1 MRKWGRKLLGLLLC
15 TIMIAGLLPGT
26 LSLARAEE
34 EKAITGLGTGAITN
48 PASGAGGWSKVYFG
62 SKDNPIL
69 FNVLTTNTSNF
80 GGTTMLLDCASILQY
95 LKFDNDG
102 SPNTGAQKA
111 NEWAFSDIRTWLN
124 GTFLT
129 DRFTTVEA
137 SAIAES
143 TKAGKGQGDGDG
155 WSGVLGY
162 APLNQEQVFLLDAVE
177 ATNTTYGFENKYTS
191 SNTRIK
197 KLNNSNDWWWLRSPD
212 SNFGSYVGVV
222 RSLGGLSFSIV
233 GSEDVGVSPALNINL
248 SSVIFSSLIPETE
261 GSAGAEYKLT
271 LLDSKMIIAEG
282 SAGVSRSGNTITV
295 PYSITGDHK
304 NNANQVSVL
313 IMDSAYSAGTA
324 ATSGFTYLKL
334 DVGSF
339 GTTGTGTFTL
349 PAAYA
354 DKTCGTD
361 YYAYILAED
370 INNGNTTDY
379 ASAPA
384 SITIPAAH
392 THSWTYSASGATI
405 TAKCTSGC
413 PDGYDNTNAITL
425 TLTAPTGSTTYDG
438 NPREVTISGY
448 PATAPANLAAAP
460 TVTYYQSTGSGST
473 TPSGSALSGAP
484 SDMGTYVAQMTW
496 DGKTASLAFAITGR
510 TMTVS
515 ASDGDVNYDGDPHGI
530 SVTVSVP
537 ASGYTVKYGTTEGTY
552 DLDTSPTI
560 TNVSESPKTVYYQ
573 VTADNYATVAGSAT
587 VTISK
592 ANNPASVT
600 GTANVM
606 RGGNTVDLADNVTLN
621 GATGAVSYEISGEAN
636 GCTLNGSIL
645 TSGANT
651 GSVTVNVT
659 VAADDNYNALA
670 ATPIAVTITDKGI
683 QTITAADV
691 TATYGDT
698 NKNVS
703 ATVTDPATGGG
714 AISYAV
720 KAGSEDYIDVNAST
734 GALTIKKVP
743 ADGKAY
749 VIVTAAETATY
760 AEATKE
766 VTVTI
771 SKALQEAPAAPT
783 AANVT
788 ENSIT
793 LAATD
798 GYEYSIDGINWQTS
812 PVFTG
817 LESDK
822 QYTFYQRIA
831 GDENHEPSPASQG
844 TAITTGSIIYTV
856 TESKGSEHTVGSGED
871 AVYTVKRNV
880 NDADET
886 FKNYTGATVDGKAIP
901 AGGSTAESGS
911 LILTLKS
918 SYLDT
923 LSVGDHKVK
932 ISFADGTVEAPLKI
946 KAAAPTPS
954 PTPAPTPSPI
964 PHPVPQTGDNDNPV
978 LWIGLILLGIVGL
991 TVLGVMKASRKRK

>member
-1 MRKWGRKLLGLLLC
+1 MKKWGKKLLGLLLC

-26 LSLARAEE
+26 LSLARAEK

-62 SKDNPIL
+62 SKNNPIL

-80 GGTTMLLDCASILQY
+80 GGTTMLLDCASILQHM
-95 LKFDNDG
+95 KFDDDY

-129 DRFTTVEA
+129 DRFTTIEA

-155 WSGVLGY
+155 RSGDLGY

-177 ATNTTYGFENKYTS
+177 ATNTTYGFENKYNS
-191 SNTRIK
+191 SNTRLK
-197 KLNNSNDWWWLRSPD
+197 KLNDSSDWWLRSPY
-212 SNFGSYVGVV
+212 SNDGSIAGVV
-222 RSLGGLSFSIV
+222 SINGDLFDHSV
-233 GSEDVGVSPALNINL
+233 DNAHIGVSPALNINL
-248 SSVIFSSLIPETE
+248 SSVIFSSLIPGTE

-295 PYSITGDHK
+295 PYSITGEHK
-304 NNANQVSVL
+304 NDANQVSVL
-313 IMDSAYSAGTA
+313 IMDSAYSAGTT

-349 PAAYA
+349 PKAYA

-370 INNGNTTDY
+370 INNGNATDY

-438 NPREVTISGY
+438 NPREVTVSGY

-515 ASDGDVNYDGDPHGI
+515 ASDVDVNYDGDPHGI

-600 GTANVM
+600 GTATVM

-698 NKNVS
+698 NKSVS

-743 ADGKAY
+743 ADGKTY

-771 SKALQEAPAAPT
+771 SKALKEIPAAPT

-822 QYTFYQRIA
+822 EYTFYQRIA
-831 GDENHEPSPASQG
+831 GDENHELSPASQG

-856 TESKGSEHTVGSGED
+856 TENKGSEHTVGSGED
-871 AVYTVKRNV
+871 AVYTVKRNA

-886 FKNYTGATVDGKAIP
+886 FKNYTGAAVDGKAIP

-911 LILTLKS
+911 LVLTLKS

-932 ISFADGTVEAPLKI
+932 ISFADGMVEAPLKI

-954 PTPAPTPSPI
+954 PTPAPTPSPT
-964 PHPVPQTGDNDNPV
+964 PHSFPKTGDNDNPV

-991 TVLGVMKASRKRK
+991 AVLGVMKASLKRK

>member
-1 MRKWGRKLLGLLLC
+1 M
-15 TIMIAGLLPGT
+15 
-26 LSLARAEE
+26 
-34 EKAITGLGTGAITN
+34 LGTACRCGEIIA
-48 PASGAGGWSKVYFG
+48 
-62 SKDNPIL
+62 
-69 FNVLTTNTSNF
+69 LT
-80 GGTTMLLDCASILQY
+80 
-95 LKFDNDG
+95 
-102 SPNTGAQKA
+102 
-111 NEWAFSDIRTWLN
+111 WSDIN
-124 GTFLT
+124 
-129 DRFTTVEA
+129 
-137 SAIAES
+137 
-143 TKAGKGQGDGDG
+143 
-155 WSGVLGY
+155 
-162 APLNQEQVFLLDAVE
+162 
-177 ATNTTYGFENKYTS
+177 
-191 SNTRIK
+191 
-197 KLNNSNDWWWLRSPD
+197 
-212 SNFGSYVGVV
+212 
-222 RSLGGLSFSIV
+222 
-233 GSEDVGVSPALNINL
+233 
-248 SSVIFSSLIPETE
+248 
-261 GSAGAEYKLT
+261 
-271 LLDSKMIIAEG
+271 M
-282 SAGVSRSGNTITV
+282 
-295 PYSITGDHK
+295 
-304 NNANQVSVL
+304 
-313 IMDSAYSAGTA
+313 
-324 ATSGFTYLKL
+324 
-334 DVGSF
+334 
-339 GTTGTGTFTL
+339 
-349 PAAYA
+349 
-354 DKTCGTD
+354 KT
-361 YYAYILAED
+361 
-370 INNGNTTDY
+370 
-379 ASAPA
+379 
-384 SITIPAAH
+384 
-392 THSWTYSASGATI
+392 
-405 TAKCTSGC
+405 
-413 PDGYDNTNAITL
+413 
-425 TLTAPTGSTTYDG
+425 
-438 NPREVTISGY
+438 REVTISGY

-515 ASDGDVNYDGDPHGI
+515 ASDVDVNYDGDPHGI

-600 GTANVM
+600 GTATVM

-698 NKNVS
+698 NKSVS

-743 ADGKAY
+743 ADGKTYVIVTAAETATYAEATKEVTVTISKANNPATVTGTATVMRGGNTVDLADNVTLNGATGAVSYEISGEANGCTLNGSILTSGANTGSVTVNVTVAADDNYNALAATPIAVTITDKGIQTITAADVTATYGDTNKSVSATVTDPATGGGAISYAVKAGSEDYIDVNASTGALTIKKVPADGKTY

-771 SKALQEAPAAPT
+771 SKALKEIPAAPT

-822 QYTFYQRIA
+822 EYTFYQRIA

-844 TAITTGSIIYTV
+844 TAITSGSIIYTV
-856 TESKGSEHTVGSGED
+856 TENKGAEHTVGSGED

-911 LILTLKS
+911 LVLTLKS

-954 PTPAPTPSPI
+954 PTPAPTPSPT
-964 PHPVPQTGDNDNPV
+964 PHSFPKTGDNDNPV

-991 TVLGVMKASRKRK
+991 AVLGVMKASLKRK

>member
-15 TIMIAGLLPGT
+15 AVMIAGLLPGT
-26 LSLARAEE
+26 LSLARAEK
-34 EKAITGLGTGAITN
+34 EKAITGLGTGAISN
-48 PASGAGGWSKVYFG
+48 PTEGAGGWSKVYFG
-62 SKDNPIL
+62 SKDSPIL

-80 GGTTMLLDCASILQY
+80 GGTTMLLDCASILQNM
-95 LKFDNDG
+95 KFDDDG

-155 WSGVLGY
+155 YSGYLGY

-197 KLNNSNDWWWLRSPD
+197 KRNNSNDLWWLRSPY
-212 SNFGSYVGVV
+212 SYDGIDAGFVDNYGY
-222 RSLGGLSFSIV
+222 LDDLIV
-233 GSEDVGVSPALNINL
+233 YNDYIGVSPALNINL

-261 GSAGAEYKLT
+261 GSAGTEYKLT

-304 NNANQVSVL
+304 NDANQVSVL

-349 PAAYA
+349 PKAYA

-370 INNGNTTDY
+370 INNGNATDY

-438 NPREVTISGY
+438 NPREVTVSGY

-515 ASDGDVNYDGDPHGI
+515 ASDVDVNYDGDPHGI

-600 GTANVM
+600 GTATVM

-749 VIVTAAETATY
+749 VIVTAADTATY
-760 AEATKE
+760 AGATKE

-771 SKALQEAPAAPT
+771 SKALKEIPAAPT

-788 ENSIT
+788 ENNIT

-822 QYTFYQRIA
+822 EYTFYQRIA

-856 TESKGSEHTVGSGED
+856 TENKGSEHTVGSGED
-871 AVYTVKRNV
+871 AVYTVKRNA

-886 FKNYTGATVDGKAIP
+886 FKNYTGAAVDGKAIP

-911 LILTLKS
+911 LVLTLKS

-932 ISFADGTVEAPLKI
+932 ISFADGTVETPLKI

-954 PTPAPTPSPI
+954 PTPAPTPSPT
-964 PHPVPQTGDNDNPV
+964 PHLFPKTGDNDNPV

-991 TVLGVMKASRKRK
+991 AVLGVMKASLKRK

>member
-26 LSLARAEE
+26 LSLARAEG
-34 EKAITGLGTGAITN
+34 KTITGLGTGAITN

-62 SKDNPIL
+62 SKNNPIL

-80 GGTTMLLDCASILQY
+80 GGTTMLLDCASILQRM
-95 LKFDNDG
+95 KFDDDG

-155 WSGVLGY
+155 WSGILGY

-177 ATNTTYGFENKYTS
+177 ATNTTYGFENKYTE
-191 SNTRIK
+191 SNTRMK
-197 KLNNSNDWWWLRSPD
+197 ELNNSNDRWWLRSPYSISGD
-212 SNFGSYVGVV
+212 SAGFVSYMGTLPHGGVN
-222 RSLGGLSFSIV
+222 RDRI
-233 GSEDVGVSPALNINL
+233 GVSPALNINL
-248 SSVIFSSLIPETE
+248 SSVIFSSLIPGTE
-261 GSAGAEYKLT
+261 GSAGADEYKLT

-295 PYSITGDHK
+295 PYSITGEHK
-304 NNANQVSVL
+304 NDANQVSVL

-354 DKTCGTD
+354 KKTCGTD

-370 INNGNTTDY
+370 INNGNATDY

-384 SITIPAAH
+384 SITIPAAC

-438 NPREVTISGY
+438 NPREVTVSGY

-600 GTANVM
+600 GTATVM

-621 GATGAVSYEISGEAN
+621 GATGAVSCEISGEAN

-703 ATVTDPATGGG
+703 ATVTDPAMGGG

-743 ADGKAY
+743 TGGKAY
-749 VIVTAAETATY
+749 VIVTAADTATY
-760 AEATKE
+760 AGATKE

-771 SKALQEAPAAPT
+771 SKALKEIPAAPT

-817 LESDK
+817 LESNK

-856 TESKGSEHTVGSGED
+856 TENKGSEHTVGSGED
-871 AVYTVKRNV
+871 AVYTVKRNA

-911 LILTLKS
+911 LVLTLKS

-932 ISFADGTVEAPLKI
+932 ISFADGTIEAPLKI

-954 PTPAPTPSPI
+954 PTPAPTPSPT
-964 PHPVPQTGDNDNPV
+964 PHSFPKTGDNDNPV
-978 LWIGLILLGIVGL
+978 LWIGLILLGTVGL
-991 TVLGVMKASRKRK
+991 AVLGVMKASLKRK